1 MVFVGVQ
8 LRQNTAAM
16 QTATSLAV
24 YQQHRDGALLE
35 MENAEVAELLLRARR
50 TPDQMT
56 AADSLRYNLYLN
68 LRLNLREA
76 VYTSVLKGTMDHD
89 IAAGWLDLADFRCI
103 PGMTDHWAA
112 NKTGFHRAFRHA
124 VDSAF
129 AIAQCS
135 ALEPQ

>member
-1 MVFVGVQ
+1 MQ

-16 QTATSLAV
+16 QTATSLEV
-24 YQQHRDGALLE
+24 YQQHREGALLE
-35 MENAEVAELLLRARR
+35 IESADVAELLLRARR

-56 AADSLRYNLYLN
+56 ATDSLRYNLYLN

-76 VYTSVLKGTMDHD
+76 VYTSVLQGTMDQD

-103 PGMTDHWAA
+103 PGMTDHWTT
-112 NKTGFHRAFRHA
+112 NKAGFHRAFRKA

-129 AIAQCS
+129 AVAKC
-135 ALEPQ
+135 P